1 MGNFQKLA
9 DFGDF
14 LEMRDFQN
22 SGDFFASTRFFKMR
36 FLEMEDFLKIML
48 RIKVALV
55 LTLFLRFQ
63 VQKPCEQLTYFI
75 T

>member
-36 FLEMEDFLKIML
+36 FLEMEDFLNIML
-48 RIKVALV
+48 RIKVA
-55 LTLFLRFQ
+55 
-63 VQKPCEQLTYFI
+63 
-75 T
+75 